1 MNAIN
6 MKKSLDALELSDV
19 YSLLLFVMYKIKDI
33 PDYATLS
40 ELCYLADSRSLTRIM
55 TYYAGKTITFPTA
68 HELKIM
74 TDALLVYNDVNL
86 SGREFADAMNDLK
99 DLKERDKREI
109 TELYLQI
116 IEVMKD
122 YRINRGAEA
131 KDDR

>member
-40 ELCYLADSRSLTRIM
+40 ELCYLADSRTLTRLLA
-55 TYYAGKTITFPTA
+55 YYAGKTITFPTA
-68 HELKIM
+68 KELKTM
-74 TDALLVYNDVNL
+74 TDALLIYNDVNL
-86 SGREFADAMNDLK
+86 NGREFADAIESLTNLTPQ
-99 DLKERDKREI
+99 DKREI

-122 YRINRGAEA
+122 YSINRGAT